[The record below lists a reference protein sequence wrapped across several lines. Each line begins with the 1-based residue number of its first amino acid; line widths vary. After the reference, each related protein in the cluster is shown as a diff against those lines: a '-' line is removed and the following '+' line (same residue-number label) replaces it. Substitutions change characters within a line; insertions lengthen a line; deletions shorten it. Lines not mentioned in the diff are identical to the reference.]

1 MEKNFKIFNET
12 AKEFAMKKEITIKRC
27 ISSLKKPLQNNEG
40 IGKDEII
47 GIAIALV
54 IAAFVVAPGLRS
66 FAQNVVGGIQGW
78 YNTNIET
85 KIFETK

>member
-1 MEKNFKIFNET
+1 MIKNMKRLNGKTEDFAIKADI
-12 AKEFAMKKEITIKRC
+12 AMKRGLNILR
-27 ISSLKKPLQNNEG
+27 KPLQNNDG
-40 IGKDEII
+40 WGRDEII

-54 IAAFVVAPGLRS
+54 IAAFVVAPGLRT

-78 YNTNIET
+78 YNTSIET